1 MVVHKS
7 DVWWQKTRELRDH
20 AVKKNLVDTK
30 SQQEY
35 KSRIEYVQLYF
46 ASLVAFIQKN
56 KEITM
61 V

>member
-7 DVWWQKTRELRDH
+7 DFWWQKTRKLRDH